1 MDIQRKIIDAIKSR
15 RKVEINYKNEGY
27 RLVYPHALFISPTGK
42 TLVDSYQI
50 SGYSNHPEQI
60 PDWRPFDILKITE
73 LKVLDETFELAPGYN
88 PSSDRY
94 SNAIAMI

>member
-1 MDIQRKIIDAIKSR
+1 MDIQRQIIDAIKSR

-27 RLVYPHALFISPTGK
+27 RLVCPHALFISPTGK

-50 SGYSNHPEQI
+50 SGYSDHPEQI
-60 PDWRPFDILKITE
+60 PDWRPFDISKITE
-73 LKVLDETFELAPGYN
+73 LKVLDKTFELTSGYR
-88 PSSDRY
+88 PLSDRC

>member
-1 MDIQRKIIDAIKSR
+1 MDIQRQIIEAIKSR
-15 RKVEINYKNEGY
+15 RQVEINYKGEGF
-27 RLVYPHALFISPTGK
+27 RMVCPHALYISSTGK
-42 TLVDSYQI
+42 TLVDSYQV
-50 SGYSNHPEQI
+50 SGYSNHSEQI